1 MKRIIYF
8 AAMLAAAVSAASC
21 EQEKLAT
28 DPAEEATVTFAV
40 SVPQDAV
47 TKAYGDG
54 QFSKKEVIIGVFD
67 ETGVEKFRK
76 TYTWEPTEFTKEVQL
91 TFAMG
96 KSYQMVFWAQYG
108 NAYGEPG
115 TMPLDKITMPYTAS
129 NMEDMDAFYAYV
141 PVFKVSGDF
150 TKDVVMKRPFAQLN
164 FATTPGDIKEAVD
177 AGIVPADGK
186 PVTVTISNAANTLD
200 LFTGETSFVT
210 ADAVAESGEVV
221 IPATA
226 FPTDAEG
233 KYIPIKIEGRDYEVV
248 AMNYVLVADKN
259 AVDGKTTSDLTI
271 KVGEVELT
279 VPGANMKRN
288 YKTNVAGEFLTG
300 EGTFTVT
307 IDPIFGG
314 EYTYDINAITFAQL
328 QKYVDGGFAGTY
340 HVEGVVTASV
350 AVADKTGYESVTI
363 KDADGATG
371 TYVLK
376 VPAAKSDDAAEGSGD
391 STEGSEGA
399 VTPAATYYN
408 AGDTVIV
415 AVVVAEN
422 ASGSFEAV
430 ADETPYAH
438 YPSK

>member
-1 MKRIIYF
+1 MKRIIYLTTLLASAVF
-8 AAMLAAAVSAASC
+8 ASSC

-28 DPAEEATVTFAV
+28 DPAEATVTF
-40 SVPQDAV
+40 SVNIPQDAV

-67 ETGVEKFRK
+67 EAGVEKSRN
-76 TYTWEPTEFTKEVQL
+76 TYTWEPEEFTKEVQL

-108 NAYGEPG
+108 EAYGKPG
-115 TMPLDKITMPYTAS
+115 DMSLTKITMPYTAS
-129 NMEDMDAFYAYV
+129 NMENMDAFYAYV

-150 TKDVVMKRPFAQLN
+150 SKSVEMKRPFAQLN
-164 FATTPGDIKEAVD
+164 FATTPGDIAEAVG
-177 AGIVPADGK
+177 AGIVPEDGK

-200 LFTGETSFVT
+200 LFTGETSYVVS
-210 ADAVAESGEVV
+210 DAAAGTETVAVGGEVV

-233 KYIPIKIEGRDYEVV
+233 KYIPIKVDGRDYEVV
-248 AMNYVLVADKN
+248 AMNYLLVADKD
-259 AVDGKTTSDLTI
+259 AVDGKTTSDLKI

-288 YKTNVAGEFLTG
+288 YKTNVVGEFLTG
-300 EGTFTVT
+300 EGTFSVT

-350 AVADKTGYESVTI
+350 AVADKTGYDSVTI

-376 VPAAKSDDAAEGSGD
+376 
-391 STEGSEGA
+391 
-399 VTPAATYYN
+399 TPAATSYN
-408 AGDTVIV
+408 VGDTVIV

-438 YPSK
+438 YPAV